1 MTAPQG
7 RMLRELAALA
17 RVSHVTVSLAL
28 RNHPRIPVATCRRIQ
43 ALAKKHGYR
52 PNPFVAAQMAAVR
65 SHHPPSYQATI
76 AVLVDT
82 AEREGFSGNE
92 ALVRYVSAARLR
104 ASHLGYLVEVFR
116 IGDHGLSAPQLSRIL
131 KSRNIPG
138 VLIPPLSFYSGRL
151 DLEWKHF
158 ASVAIGYYH
167 VEQFPFHVA
176 YYDTFHAANNVARR
190 LSELGYRRP
199 GLALRDKDD
208 VLNSH
213 LWSASFRHVQ
223 AALAPRNRVPLLVT
237 GEWSAKV
244 VTSWYRKHQPDV
256 ILGIRDD
263 VPTWLAKAGYS
274 APQDY
279 GFADLVWMEKLRE
292 HAGFCQ
298 DLESIA
304 SAAIDM
310 IVGQI
315 HRNERGFGQSPQTL
329 LVKGWWV
336 PGRTLKD
343 PAYCET
349 SRRLPPAVWTKA
361 PSPAGSRCDPH

>member
-1 MTAPQG
+1 MTTPQC
-7 RMLRELAALA
+7 RTLRDLAALA
-17 RVSHVTVSLAL
+17 KVSHVTVSLAL

-43 ALAKKHGYR
+43 ALAEQHGYR
-52 PNPFVAAQMAAVR
+52 VNPFVAVQMAAVR
-65 SHHPPSYQATI
+65 THHPPAYQATL
-76 AVLVDT
+76 AVLTDR
-82 AEREGFSGNE
+82 AARDGFERNE
-92 ALVRYVSAARLR
+92 SLVRYVAGARAR
-104 ASHLGYLVEVFR
+104 AERLGYRIEVFR
-116 IGDHGLSAPQLSRIL
+116 IGPGGLEGARLSQVLI
-131 KSRNIPG
+131 SRNIPG
-138 VLIPPLSFYSGRL
+138 VMIPPLSFYDGPL
-151 DLEWKHF
+151 DLDWTRF
-158 ASVAIGYYH
+158 AAAAIGYYH
-167 VEQFPFHVA
+167 VGKLPFHVA
-176 YYDTFHAANNVARR
+176 YYDTFHAVNNVARR

-263 VPTWLAKAGYS
+263 VPTWLAEAGYS
-274 APQDY
+274 TPQDY

-315 HRNERGFGQSPQTL
+315 HRNERGFGQSPHTL

-336 PGRTLKD
+336 PGRSLKD
-343 PAYCET
+343 PSYCET
-349 SRRLPPAVWTKA
+349 SRRLPPAVWTK
-361 PSPAGSRCDPH
+361 D